1 MMIHHHISCF
11 PPVLRITV
19 AEALG
24 KRVAGDLELSDL
36 KQIFFIYG
44 FYWVI
49 WNKYCWNQLFQDYI
63 YLHIWGMQ
71 TIPIWSFLCTTYCH
85 SHNRNDDAHVHRVQH
100 VLLEFDT
107 KIKIWRWRRAQSCFS
122 VLSGVNLPY
131 RLQIWLIRCKWV
143 LHQARTQNT
152 PNLWICP
159 RIWCAERTHRKNC
172 RRLWDPFPD

>member
-1 MMIHHHISCF
+1 MIHWRSHNDSTSHFMF
-11 PPVLRITV
+11 PTSPPDHSR
-19 AEALG
+19 G
-24 KRVAGDLELSDL
+24 SPWRRGCWRSWAGWSETNFVQTHYF
-36 KQIFFIYG
+36 KNV
-44 FYWVI
+44 WE
-49 WNKYCWNQLFQDYI
+49 
-63 YLHIWGMQ
+63 MQ
-71 TIPIWSFLCTTYCH
+71 TMPIWSFLCTTYCH

-107 KIKIWRWRRAQSCFS
+107 KIKIWRWRPAQSCFS
-122 VLSGVNLPY
+122 ILSGVNLPY

>member
-1 MMIHHHISCF
+1 MIPHHISCF

-24 KRVAGDLELSDL
+24 EGVAGDLELGDL
-36 KQIFFIYG
+36 KQI
-44 FYWVI
+44 
-49 WNKYCWNQLFQDYI
+49 LFKPIFSRMFGTFWAPPTAIHTTEMMMHMYI
-63 YLHIWGMQ
+63 EYNPSLM
-71 TIPIWSFLCTTYCH
+71 
-85 SHNRNDDAHVHRVQH
+85 
-100 VLLEFDT
+100 LLEFDT

-122 VLSGVNLPY
+122 ILSGVNLPY

-159 RIWCAERTHRKNC
+159 RI
-172 RRLWDPFPD
+172 